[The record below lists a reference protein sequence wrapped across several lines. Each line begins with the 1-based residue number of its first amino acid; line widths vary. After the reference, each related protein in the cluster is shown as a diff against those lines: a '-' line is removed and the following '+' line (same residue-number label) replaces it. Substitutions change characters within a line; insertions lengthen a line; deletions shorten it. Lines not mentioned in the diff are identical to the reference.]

1 VHGDDRLQRLIDVI
15 ADVTNDDDND
25 DDDAS
30 LLYLANIFPPKPLR
44 PACATV
50 IAATSPNGRRDRS
63 TAIQLSL
70 SVSLSRLSDD
80 EPSSC
85 PSPAF

>member
-1 VHGDDRLQRLIDVI
+1 MHGDDRLQRLIDVI

-70 SVSLSRLSDD
+70 SLSRLSDD